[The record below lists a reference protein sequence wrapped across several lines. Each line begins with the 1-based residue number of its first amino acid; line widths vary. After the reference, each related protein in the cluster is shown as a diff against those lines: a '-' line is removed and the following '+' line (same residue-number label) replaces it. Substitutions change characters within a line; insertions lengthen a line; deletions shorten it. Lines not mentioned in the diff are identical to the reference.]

1 MEHNNDLFKVKA
13 LKVGCSA
20 EHNNDPFK
28 VKAPKLQ
35 LTISQLG
42 TQPLLQF
49 YQQLPLLEELAG
61 TMELEIKAKGVA
73 KQMLLGEQC
82 LLTLEEKAA

>member
-1 MEHNNDLFKVKA
+1 VAHSVEHNNDLFKVKA
-13 LKVGCSA
+13 LKVARSA

-42 TQPLLQF
+42 TQPLLQL
-49 YQQLPLLEELAG
+49 YQQLPL
-61 TMELEIKAKGVA
+61 
-73 KQMLLGEQC
+73 
-82 LLTLEEKAA
+82 